1 MAPARVGDRLNSEG
15 TVDCRH
21 PSPLTLQE
29 LLSGL
34 EGCRLR
40 GAENLT
46 VTGVAYHSGEV
57 AEGGVFVALKGA
69 RTDGHR
75 FVAQAL
81 DRGAA
86 AIVSEQEVLVPDG
99 VATVQVPQ
107 ARLALA
113 HLAAAFYGHPSREL
127 TIVGITGT
135 NGKTSTTYILEAILE
150 HAGRHVGVLG
160 TVNYRAGQKTWPA
173 PVTTPE
179 SLDLQKLLR
188 AMCDLKVSHV
198 FMEVSSHA
206 LDLRRVDRTAFD
218 VGVFTNLSQDHLD
231 YHRDLED
238 YFAAKSR
245 LFLGLLANG
254 GAPGLA
260 VLNLDDPRGRE
271 LHRRVRGPA
280 LTYGCHPDS
289 QVRPLSYQ
297 FRPHGIQA
305 RLTSPAGEL
314 EIDSKL
320 VGPFNL
326 ANILAAVATALGLGL
341 SPAEVARG
349 IAALN
354 GVPGRLER
362 FGPPEGPAV
371 FVDYAHTPA
380 AVAQALGALQEL
392 NFSRLI
398 TVFGCGG
405 DRDRTKRPLMGRAAA
420 AGSQLVVVT
429 SDNPRGEE
437 PLAIIKEIEPG
448 LIAAGLAKISEAA
461 AKRGAEGYLVVPDRR
476 EAIRLAV
483 GLARPGEAVLVAGK
497 GHENYQ
503 IWGAERRHFDDREEV
518 AQALKEKAL

>member
-1 MAPARVGDRLNSEG
+1 LR
-15 TVDCRH
+15 
-21 PSPLTLQE
+21 E

-34 EGCRLR
+34 EGCRLQ

-57 AEGGVFVALKGA
+57 APGGVFVALKGA

-75 FVAQAL
+75 FIAQAL
-81 DRGAA
+81 EQGAA
-86 AIVSEQEVLVPDG
+86 AIVSEQEVEVPAG
-99 VATVQVPQ
+99 VVAVRAPQ

-127 TIVGITGT
+127 TLVGITGT
-135 NGKTSTTYILEAILE
+135 NGKTSTTYLLEAILE
-150 HAGRHVGVLG
+150 HSGHHVGVIG
-160 TVNYRAGQKTWPA
+160 TVNYRARQQTWPA

-179 SLDLQKLLR
+179 SLDLQRLLR
-188 AMCDLKVSHV
+188 AMRTEGVSHV

-206 LDLRRVDRTAFD
+206 LDLKRVDRAAFD

-245 LFLGLLANG
+245 LFLELLANG
-254 GAPGLA
+254 GGPGLA
-260 VLNLDDPRGRE
+260 VLNLDDPKGRE
-271 LHRRVRGPA
+271 LHRRVGTPA

-289 QVRPLSYQ
+289 QVRPLAYK

-326 ANILAAVATALGLGL
+326 ANILAAAATALGLGL
-341 SPAEVARG
+341 SPEQVARG
-349 IAALN
+349 IAALQ

-362 FGPPEGPAV
+362 FGPPEGPAA

-392 NFSRLI
+392 NFGRII

-429 SDNPRGEE
+429 SDNPRSED

-448 LIAAGLAKISEAA
+448 LQAAGLEKISEAA
-461 AKRGAEGYLVVPDRR
+461 ARRGEPGYLIVPDRR

-483 GLARPGEAVLVAGK
+483 RLARPGDAVLVAGK

-518 AQALKEKAL
+518 TEALQEYHGC